1 MKKVL
6 RASMNRLGLGHI
18 AKRLL
23 DDKKKTQDVTPP
35 LHITPCGFHANE
47 DGDSDSVPR
56 PRAASPKQGARLAA
70 ATKGAKRPVRKPAAK
85 KAAAFQKFFKK
96 RGK

>member
-1 MKKVL
+1 MPMAGSS
-6 RASMNRLGLGHI
+6 RSQPG
-18 AKRLL
+18 
-23 DDKKKTQDVTPP
+23 
-35 LHITPCGFHANE
+35 
-47 DGDSDSVPR
+47 S
-56 PRAASPKQGARLAA
+56 RLAA